1 MLEKGLQA
9 DSREGTG
16 KRPRRSSVTGYRH
29 PLPWVRNPQER
40 GLGPLYRSASR
51 KEQWKTWAEE
61 CLLLACFLLLQLLLM
76 SGGPPCY
83 PPSALPLAM
92 DGTLGI
98 AGGKVRS
105 APLSEHLEFSP
116 STETV

>member
-1 MLEKGLQA
+1 MLVPTL
-9 DSREGTG
+9 TG
-16 KRPRRSSVTGYRH
+16 AFV
-29 PLPWVRNPQER
+29 R
-40 GLGPLYRSASR
+40 GLGTATWGPSSGPADALQTGRSQE
-51 KEQWKTWAEE
+51 EQWKTWAEE